1 MTSKIYRLLVLA
13 GVVIF
18 GLISAGYGQT
28 AVTGAITG
36 TVTDASGAAI
46 SGATVEVL
54 NAGTGVTDETVTNG
68 DGVYRFSSLIP
79 GTYTVTIKQA
89 NFASNERPGIVLNV
103 GTIVRADASLKVGTV
118 NSAVTVTTEAPII
131 QTDSAEVSQR
141 LQARQVDAL
150 PTFGRNVTRLTLLAP
165 GVSMPG
171 GQLDLHPEN
180 AGEDFNVNINGAS
193 PNNNSHLLDGVDNTE
208 LIQGYSM
215 LVTSQDSVQ
224 EVKFTTSNYDAEFG
238 RVGGG
243 VLQITTK
250 SGTNNLHGSAFEYYR
265 SAGFNAAN
273 PFSEPNGPPGNVWN
287 QFGASLGGP
296 IKKDKLFFFGDYQG
310 VRNHLATS
318 SLYTTPVA
326 AFKNGD
332 FSSVALTNPIYD
344 PLTGNPDGTGRT
356 QFPGNIV
363 PMNRL
368 SPAALNLLSLLPG
381 PTNPNATDN
390 NFTVSRPGIFNQ
402 DQFNTRVDFFAT
414 PKTVIFGKY
423 SYFRS
428 KFFTDNVFGAAGG
441 GPALGGIPNSGDSG
455 THTNSFMVDYQ
466 HTFSP
471 SLLHDFRFA
480 FSRLIIQE
488 LQLDAGTNAADDAGI
503 PDINTGTIYTSGLP
517 QFNIGGPVGGFSMGD
532 FGLPFFEHETNFE
545 FFDNWT
551 KTSGRHVFK
560 FGGEVEKFFGIRS
573 DTSGRGVFSSSQNI
587 TGDPAVANSGL
598 GLASFLLGYTDSY
611 TRRITLIQPQEK
623 QWRLG
628 FYGQDTWQVTPK
640 FTVMLGLRWDYA
652 SPIFSP
658 EGESIANLDVNSGNI
673 LLSNLYDKYA
683 GVQTLKN
690 EFSPRIGLSYR
701 VGNSTVVRAGFGR
714 SYFLNPYGASF
725 GTQGCC
731 WPIKQDQTFTQAN
744 PYAPLGFTFDQ
755 GPGAPATLPAFP
767 ASGQI
772 PLQDGFTQYFPGVGK
787 YPHSYSDGW
796 NLTLEH
802 SFRHDLTASVGYVGN
817 VGRKLWNNIDLNAPY
832 PGPGAFDPRRPYFA
846 QYGWTQ
852 PINLR
857 NNALSSSYHSLQA
870 RVEKRFG
877 GGLYLL
883 SNFTWSH
890 SIDYGTFGVQNI
902 FDFASNKGNSG
913 FTRPLSSVSAVN
925 WELPFGRGRALA
937 NNLSGFANAIAG
949 GWTISGIINLESGTY
964 FTPGL
969 ANNASLNSTIG
980 LRPNRIGSGKVSN
993 PNRNLWFDPT
1003 AFTVPA
1009 LYTYGNSGRSIL
1021 QGPGFASTDLSLA
1034 KAFAITEKAN
1044 LQFRWDIFNA
1054 FNRTNLGGPNTAVD
1068 TSTAGQIRGIVDFMR
1083 RMQIGARISF

>member
-1 MTSKIYRLLVLA
+1 MTSKICRLLVLA
-13 GVVIF
+13 GVVTL
-18 GLISAGYGQT
+18 GLISAGYAQT

-54 NAGTGVTDETVTNG
+54 NAGTGVTDQTVTNS

-79 GTYTVTIKQA
+79 GTYTVTVKQA
-89 NFASNERPGIVLNV
+89 NFAPNERPNIVLNA
-103 GTIVRADASLKVGTV
+103 GTVLRADASLKVGTV

-131 QTDSAEVSQR
+131 QTDSAEVSQS
-141 LQARQVDAL
+141 LQARQIDAL

-208 LIQGYSM
+208 VIQGYSM

-238 RVGGG
+238 KVGGG

-287 QFGASLGGP
+287 QFGGSLGGP

-318 SLYTTPVA
+318 SLYTSPID
-326 AFKNGD
+326 AFRTGD

-344 PLTGNPDGTGRT
+344 PTTGNPDGTGRT
-356 QFPGNIV
+356 QFAGNII
-363 PMNRL
+363 PTNRL
-368 SPAALNLLSLLPG
+368 SPAALNLLALLPQ

-390 NFTVSRPGIFNQ
+390 NFTISRPGVFNQ

-414 PKTVIFGKY
+414 PKTVVFGKY

-466 HTFSP
+466 RTFSP
-471 SLLHDFRFA
+471 TLLHDFRFA

-488 LQLDAGTNAADDAGI
+488 LQLDAGKNAANDAGI

-517 QFNIGGPVGGFSMGD
+517 QFTIGGPVGGFSMGD

-551 KTSGRHVFK
+551 KTYGRHVFK

-573 DTSGRGVFSSSQNI
+573 DTSGRGVFDSSQNL

-640 FTVMLGLRWDYA
+640 FTLMLGLRWDYA

-658 EGESIANLDVNSGNI
+658 KGESIGNLDVATGNI
-673 LLSNLYDKYA
+673 LLSNLFDKYA
-683 GVQTLKN
+683 GVKTLKN
-690 EFSPRIGLSYR
+690 EFSPRVGFSYR
-701 VGNSTVVRAGFGR
+701 VGNNTVVRAGFGR

-731 WPIKQDQTFTQAN
+731 WPIKQDQTFTQDN

-772 PLQDGFTQYFPGVGK
+772 PLPNGFSQIFPGVGK

-796 NLTLEH
+796 NLTVEH
-802 SFRHDLTASVGYVGN
+802 SFAHDLTASVGYVGN
-817 VGRKLWNNIDLNAPY
+817 VGRKLWNNIDLNAPF

-846 QYGWTQ
+846 TYGWTQ
-852 PINLR
+852 PLTLR

-902 FDFASNKGNSG
+902 FDFASNKGNSD
-913 FTRPLSSVSAVN
+913 FTRPLSSVSAIN
-925 WELPFGRGRALA
+925 WELPFGRGRAFA
-937 NNLSGFANAIAG
+937 NNMSGFANAIAG
-949 GWTISGIINLESGTY
+949 GWTISGIVNLEAGNY
-964 FTPGL
+964 FTPTL

-993 PNRNLWFDPT
+993 PNRHLWFDPS

-1009 LYTYGNSGRSIL
+1009 LYTYGNSGRNIL
-1021 QGPGFASTDLSLA
+1021 QGPGFASTDFSFA

-1054 FNRTNLGGPNTAVD
+1054 FNRTNLGGPNSSVD
-1068 TSTAGQIRGIVDFMR
+1068 QSTAGQITGIVDFMR